1 MLLGLSLLK
10 AMLSC
15 VFGDILCCNGSDVG
29 SCSRCRR
36 GGEKGAYATA
46 KGAAPTTRA
55 RTNRMV
61 WVLLADQMLYKKKPS
76 RVESALSL
84 KLSQCPVRTR

>member
-29 SCSRCRR
+29 SCSRSCRR

-46 KGAAPTTRA
+46 KGAAVPTTRA

-61 WVLLADQMLYKKKPS
+61 WVLLADPMLYKK
-76 RVESALSL
+76 
-84 KLSQCPVRTR
+84 